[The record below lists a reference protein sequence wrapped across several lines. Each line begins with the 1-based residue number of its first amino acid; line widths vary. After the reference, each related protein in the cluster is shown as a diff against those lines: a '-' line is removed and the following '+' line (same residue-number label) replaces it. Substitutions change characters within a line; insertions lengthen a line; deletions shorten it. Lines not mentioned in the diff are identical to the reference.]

1 MNIEKINAVR
11 NIVMPAVRANKIA
24 KITFVK
30 KDGTLREMTLHRS
43 RALESTVKGT
53 RAGAVEKRDWT
64 LTKNGMLV
72 CEELAADKTHQW
84 RTVNLGTTT
93 RVAVG
98 GDVFEF
104 NK

>member
-1 MNIEKINAVR
+1 MNIEKINTVR
-11 NIVMPAVRANKIA
+11 NIIMPAVRANKIA
-24 KITFVK
+24 KITFMK

-53 RAGAVEKRDWT
+53 REGATAKRDWT

-72 CEELAADKTHQW
+72 CEELAADKSHQW

-98 GDVFEF
+98 GEVFEF

>member
-1 MNIEKINAVR
+1 MNIEKINTIR
-11 NIVMPAVRANKIA
+11 NIIMPAVRANKIA

-30 KDGTLREMTLHRS
+30 KDGSLREMTLHRS

-53 RAGAVEKRDWT
+53 REKAMAKRDWT

-84 RTVNLGTTT
+84 RTINLGTAT

-98 GDVFEF
+98 GNVLEF